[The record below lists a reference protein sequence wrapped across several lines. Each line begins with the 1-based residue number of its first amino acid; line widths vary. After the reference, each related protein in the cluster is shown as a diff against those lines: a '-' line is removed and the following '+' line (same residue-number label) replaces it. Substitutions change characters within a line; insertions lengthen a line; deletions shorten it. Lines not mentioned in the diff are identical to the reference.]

1 MRVEDGVGGH
11 AALARGGEG
20 DAEAPFVGSVA
31 APMHEASPFEVLDD
45 HRRAALG
52 QAEVARQIGQ
62 RNSFG
67 RGYVLE
73 KCRLVLAEVRVVGSP
88 ERAEDPSVSLL
99 KSCSI
104 RTIHNVDDCGT
115 LPVMDESILDALST
129 SNRVTLYILDAIP
142 EDALGGVAASKGR
155 SVGAMLAHLH
165 NMRLMWFDAAA
176 KDLAAR
182 MTKIEKDQ
190 VFDRELLRSSL
201 EASSA
206 AMEELVRR
214 ALDGGRIVGFKRS
227 PAAFVGYLVAHEGY
241 HWGEIGMTLNSLATH

>member
-1 MRVEDGVGGH
+1 
-11 AALARGGEG
+11 
-20 DAEAPFVGSVA
+20 
-31 APMHEASPFEVLDD
+31 
-45 HRRAALG
+45 
-52 QAEVARQIGQ
+52 
-62 RNSFG
+62 
-67 RGYVLE
+67 VLE
-73 KCRLVLAEVRVVGSP
+73 KGGFVLAEVRIVGSP
-88 ERAEDPSVSLL
+88 ERAEDASIGLL

-115 LPVMDESILDALST
+115 LPIMDESILDALST
-129 SNRVTLYILDAIP
+129 SNRVTLYILEAIP
-142 EDALGGVAASKGR
+142 EEALDGVAASKGR
-155 SVGAMLAHLH
+155 SVGAMFAHLH

-182 MTKIEKDQ
+182 ITKVEKDQ
-190 VFDRELLRSSL
+190 SFDRAVLRSSL

-241 HWGEIGMTLNSLATH
+241 HWGEIGMTLKQSGHPLSQSVGYGMWEWGVR